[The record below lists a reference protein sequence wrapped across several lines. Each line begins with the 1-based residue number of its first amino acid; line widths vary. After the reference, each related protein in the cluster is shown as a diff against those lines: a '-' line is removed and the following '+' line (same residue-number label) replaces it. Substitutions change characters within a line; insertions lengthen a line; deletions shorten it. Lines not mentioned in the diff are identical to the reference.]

1 MTAREYDFES
11 NSIMRD
17 LLALEAQA
25 IREGSSLKNS
35 NYSARATKIIADVFT
50 KTKKYRQDMILSK
63 PYINTNKFGANM
75 AFMKEQ
81 EFHTMREKAKAALIE
96 IISEIQYKKLK
107 NKVHFVYPPHPPR
120 STPAAGGKR
129 KTRRA
134 KKNTRSR
141 K

>member
-1 MTAREYDFES
+1 MGSKKISAPPP
-11 NSIMRD
+11 RD
-17 LLALEAQA
+17 YKQEMLDAMAGQEAIQPRLLALEAQA

-107 NKVHFVYPPHPPR
+107 DLTDE
-120 STPAAGGKR
+120 S
-129 KTRRA
+129 
-134 KKNTRSR
+134 
-141 K
+141 